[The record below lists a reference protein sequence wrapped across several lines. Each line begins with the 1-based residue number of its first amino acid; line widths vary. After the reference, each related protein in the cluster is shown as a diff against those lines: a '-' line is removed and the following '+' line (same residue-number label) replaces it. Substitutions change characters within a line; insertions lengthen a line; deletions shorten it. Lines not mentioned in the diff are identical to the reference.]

1 MDQFQEPGEMEVSRV
16 YKSYGAGKDFKQI
29 LKDVN
34 FKAEKGTFT
43 CLCGPSGCGK
53 TTLINLMAGY
63 ELPDVGHVTLDGVA
77 VKEAGWD
84 RLVIFQETALFPW
97 MTVWDNAMYG
107 PRCQGRMSNKE
118 AEERAQGL
126 IDKVALTGFEDKYPM
141 QLSGGMQR
149 RAELVRT
156 LINDPKVMLMDE
168 PFRGLDAMTREIMQE
183 YIIKLY
189 EETGVTILFIT
200 AELEEAIY
208 LGDVVYFLTA
218 APGTIKEK
226 MEIDLPRPRIYRHTV
241 TDRFRELQ
249 DMAIRVVDEE
259 AVKAFG
265 GRR

>member
-1 MDQFQEPGEMEVSRV
+1 MDQFQEPGEMELSRV
-16 YKSYGAGKDFKQI
+16 YKSYGTGKDTKDV
-29 LKDVN
+29 LRDVN
-34 FKAEKGTFT
+34 FKVEKGTFT

-53 TTLINLMAGY
+53 TVLINLMAGY
-63 ELPDVGHVTLDGVA
+63 EFPDVGHITLDGEP

-118 AEERAQGL
+118 AEERARDL
-126 IDKVALTGFEDKYPM
+126 IEKVALKGFEDRFPM

-168 PFRGLDAMTREIMQE
+168 PLRGLDAMTRQIMQE

-189 EETGVTILFIT
+189 EDTRVTILFIT

-218 APGTIKEK
+218 APGTIKKK
-226 MEIDLPRPRIYRHTV
+226 MEIDLPRPRIYKHTV
-241 TDRFRELQ
+241 TERFWELQ
-249 DMAIRVVDEE
+249 AEAIQIVDEE

>member
-1 MDQFQEPGEMEVSRV
+1 MELEIEPGEMEVSGV
-16 YKSYGAGKDFKQI
+16 NKSFIGGKEALI
-29 LKDVN
+29 DVN
-34 FKAEKGTFT
+34 FKVEKGTFT

-53 TTLINLMAGY
+53 TTLINLLAGY
-63 ELPDVGHVTLDGVA
+63 DMPDRGSVHLDGQP
-77 VKEAGWD
+77 VKEASWD

-97 MTVWDNAMYG
+97 MTVWDNALFG
-107 PRCQGRMSNKE
+107 P
-118 AEERAQGL
+118 RAQG
-126 IDKVALTGFEDKYPM
+126 IDKAKAEKRAQDFINRVALTGFEDKYPM

-156 LINDPKVMLMDE
+156 LVNDPKVMLMDE
-168 PFRGLDAMTREIMQE
+168 PFRGLDAMTREIIQE
-183 YIIKLY
+183 YVIKLY
-189 EETGVTILFIT
+189 EETKVSILFIT

-226 MEIDLPRPRIYRHTV
+226 MEVDLPRPRLFEHTL
-241 TDRFRELQ
+241 TERFQELQ
-249 DMAIRVVDEE
+249 TKAIEIVDEE